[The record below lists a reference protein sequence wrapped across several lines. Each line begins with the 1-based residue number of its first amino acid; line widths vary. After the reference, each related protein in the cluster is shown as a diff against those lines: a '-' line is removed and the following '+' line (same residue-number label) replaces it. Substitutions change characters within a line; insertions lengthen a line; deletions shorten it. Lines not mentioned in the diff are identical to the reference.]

1 VIKQCVMIL
10 KRKESGSGREGK
22 KETSANQQSRVR
34 PSQFLPSHKLALS
47 AGFAVKC
54 SNQLSVREVTEK

>member
-1 VIKQCVMIL
+1 MCNDFKE
-10 KRKESGSGREGK
+10 KREWVRQGRKK